1 MTPDAG
7 DLAPDFTLADST
19 GAPRTLASLV
29 AARTL
34 VLIFFR
40 GHW

>member
-1 MTPDAG
+1 MTPDVG
-7 DLAPDFTLADST
+7 GRAPDFELADSS
-19 GAPRTLASLV
+19 GARHSLASLV
-29 AARTL
+29 AGRRL

>member
-1 MTPDAG
+1 MTPDVG
-7 DLAPDFTLADST
+7 DLAPEFALADST
-19 GAPRTLASLV
+19 GATRSLASLV
-29 AARTL
+29 ATRSL

>member
-1 MTPDAG
+1 MAPDVG
-7 DLAPDFTLADST
+7 DLAPDFTLPDSDAEQRRL
-19 GAPRTLASLV
+19 GSLLGGG
-29 AARTL
+29 RL

>member
-1 MTPDAG
+1 MTPDVG
-7 DLAPDFTLADST
+7 DLAPDFALADST
-19 GAPRTLASLV
+19 GATRTLASLGSG
-29 AARTL
+29 RSL